1 VRLSACLPEFAT
13 QHAIIMKLSRCC
25 LTLAALFTAVSL
37 QAQSQSAPA
46 PKTTTGAPK
55 QTVASATTNK
65 STGSS
70 KPVSASKKDAAA
82 AAKPTKEQLNEVHT
96 VAVMVVEFGG
106 EQHQIMFELLGKDAP
121 KTVQNFVN
129 NVEKGIYPGMAF
141 HRAVDDYLV
150 QTGDPV
156 SKDNEARDNW
166 GLSQEFTIPGEFKL
180 PHITG
185 AVAMARRGDKV
196 NPKRESDG
204 TQFYFVLGNM
214 SALNGQYAV
223 FGQVFSGL
231 DALKKLS
238 RVATDSNDTPLERVE
253 IKSLKITEQKGPL
266 VSLNTKGKKSIIKS
280 EAGMNGLEKF
290 IYRVW

>member
-1 VRLSACLPEFAT
+1 
-13 QHAIIMKLSRCC
+13 MKLSRCC

-37 QAQSQSAPA
+37 QAQSEVQTQSAPA
-46 PKTTTGAPK
+46 PKTDTGSPRS
-55 QTVASATTNK
+55 TVSGASDAVGPTSVSASKK
-65 STGSS
+65 STSSS
-70 KPVSASKKDAAA
+70 KPVSATKKDAAA

-106 EQHQIMFELLGKDAP
+106 EEHQIMFELLGKDAP
-121 KTVQNFVN
+121 QTVQNFISN
-129 NVEKGIYPGMAF
+129 AEKGIYPGMAF

-166 GLSQEFTIPGEFKL
+166 GLSQEYTIPGEFKL
-180 PHITG
+180 PHVTG

-196 NPKRESDG
+196 NPKRQSDG

-214 SALNGQYAV
+214 SALNGQYTV

-253 IKSLKITEQKGPL
+253 IKSLKVIEQKGPL
-266 VSLNTKGKKSIIKS
+266 VSLNSKGKKSIIKS